1 MLLFFIGKSQ
11 GQSSPYQF
19 KEVLKISRAVYIT
32 LHYFINLSDIGQET
46 DRKHVGGRSTNNLS

>member
-1 MLLFFIGKSQ
+1 MLLFLVGKSQ

-32 LHYFINLSDIGQET
+32 LHYFINLSDIRQHS
-46 DRKHVGGRSTNNLS
+46 DRKHVGDRFTSKLS